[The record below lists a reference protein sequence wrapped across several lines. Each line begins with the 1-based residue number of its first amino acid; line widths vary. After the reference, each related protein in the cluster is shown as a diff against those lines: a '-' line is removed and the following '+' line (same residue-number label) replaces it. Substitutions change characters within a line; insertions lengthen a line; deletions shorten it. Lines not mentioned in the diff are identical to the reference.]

1 MVCLLEKQQTE
12 TKGGGR
18 TVDEKAGMD
27 HGGGHDHIYTNI
39 YVYERDTSRV
49 YLTTPFLAYTV
60 E

>member
-27 HGGGHDHIYTNI
+27 HGGGGHDHIYTYI
-39 YVYERDTSRV
+39 YMYMREIPLGSI
-49 YLTTPFLAYTV
+49 
-60 E
+60 